1 MYALD
6 MLSIAGELLK
16 QKNNDYLFS
25 TNSPVHKP
33 PQEHVAV
40 NPDNGVLHLKRYVAE
55 SVWDKGRV
63 LENLQKDILQDFELA
78 PGILEKD
85 PQVLSDY
92 SVDVCRGLVDRL
104 SGNDNEWFLFHIA
117 TNAKDESSIIYLIL
131 EVITKDH
138 FVVTKLNAGG
148 GYNSQVI
155 LSRLRLMS
163 PDYEQYMC
171 KTKH

>member
-16 QKNNDYLFS
+16 QKSNGYLFS

-40 NPDNGVLHLKRYVAE
+40 NPDNGMLHLKRYVAE
-55 SVWDKGRV
+55 TGWDKGRV
-63 LENLQKDILQDFELA
+63 LENLQKDILRDFELA

-85 PQVLSDY
+85 PRVLSDY
-92 SVDVCRGLVDRL
+92 SVDICRGVFDKLA
-104 SGNDNEWFLFHIA
+104 GNENNWFLFHIA
-117 TNAKDESSIIYLIL
+117 TDAKDESSIIYLVL
-131 EVITKDH
+131 EVIDNDK
-138 FVVTKLNAGG
+138 FIVTKLNASG

-171 KTKH
+171 ETKH